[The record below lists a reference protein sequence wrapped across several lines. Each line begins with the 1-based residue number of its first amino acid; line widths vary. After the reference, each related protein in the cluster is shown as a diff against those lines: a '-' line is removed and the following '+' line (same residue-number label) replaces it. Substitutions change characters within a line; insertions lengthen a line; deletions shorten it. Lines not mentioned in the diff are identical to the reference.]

1 MQVSIVSVAKLWAY
15 CSEPFHITEQ
25 GVLAHSPHAQL
36 AYGELCAEAIR
47 EEAFQP
53 KRVS

>member
-1 MQVSIVSVAKLWAY
+1 MQVSVVSVVQPWAY

-25 GVLAHSPHAQL
+25 GVVALSPPAQFDRGGR
-36 AYGELCAEAIR
+36 GEATR
-47 EEAFQP
+47 EEMNQS

>member
-1 MQVSIVSVAKLWAY
+1 MQVSLVSVVQSWAY

-25 GVLAHSPHAQL
+25 GVVAHSPHAQL
-36 AYGELCAEAIR
+36 ACGELCAEAIR
-47 EEAFQP
+47 EEAIQH